1 MVWAYAK
8 YTFASTFSYRIPY
21 FSSSYAISAPV
32 PGPSTI
38 KLALVASAINR
49 DGNVETGKMLF
60 EKIRDSAVTV
70 ELPEKLIAFK
80 AFMKR
85 LKQKRKGKE
94 VTIKT
99 SFGELVERFESAF
112 GIREYIIYD
121 GPLSIYIEVSDES
134 SAQEIMR
141 YFKAIQY
148 FGSSD
153 SICTCLGTGLSDPD
167 WQKCIR
173 QANAESEKIQ
183 NKGMIF
189 LLTDFTEKAT
199 FDSINP
205 FSGRKLKKGELLLK
219 PYFFPIEVVKKDK
232 NCVVYKRL

>member
-8 YTFASTFSYRIPY
+8 YSFASTFSYRIPY

-49 DGNVETGKMLF
+49 DGNVEIGKRLF

-85 LKQKRKGKE
+85 FKQKRKGKE
-94 VTIKT
+94 ITIKT
-99 SFGELVERFESAF
+99 SFGELVERFEYTF
-112 GIREYIIYD
+112 GIREYIIYG
-121 GPLSIYIEVSDES
+121 GPINIYIEVSDES
-134 SAQEIMR
+134 FSQEIMR

-153 SICTCLGTGLSDPD
+153 SICTCLETGISDPD

-173 QANAESEKIQ
+173 QANAEGGKIQ

-189 LLTDFTEKAT
+189 LLTDFTAKAT

-205 FSGRKLKKGELLLK
+205 FSGKKPKKGELLLK
-219 PYFFPIEVVKKDK
+219 PYFFPIEVVEKDK

>member
-8 YTFASTFSYRIPY
+8 YSFASTFSYRVPY

-49 DGNVETGKMLF
+49 DGNVEIGKRFF

-80 AFMKR
+80 AFMRR

-94 VTIKT
+94 ITIKT
-99 SFGELVERFESAF
+99 SFGELVERFESTF
-112 GIREYIIYD
+112 GIREYIIYG
-121 GPLSIYIEVSDES
+121 GPLNIYIEVSDEFFS
-134 SAQEIMR
+134 QEIMR

-153 SICTCLGTGLSDPD
+153 SICTCLGTGISDPD

-183 NKGMIF
+183 SKGMVF

-205 FSGRKLKKGELLLK
+205 FSGKKLKRGELSLK
-219 PYFFPIEVVKKDK
+219 PYFFPLEVVEKDK

>member
-1 MVWAYAK
+1 MPSKTPFRIGLEHNSIWCG
-8 YTFASTFSYRIPY
+8 YTRSTHLQVHSPIEFH
-21 FSSSYAISAPV
+21 ISPPAMLSQPPV
-32 PGPSTI
+32 PSPSTI

-85 LKQKRKGKE
+85 LKQKRRGKE

-99 SFGELVERFESAF
+99 SFGELVERFESTF
-112 GIREYIIYD
+112 GIREYIIYNS
-121 GPLSIYIEVSDES
+121 PLSIYIKISDES

-153 SICTCLGTGLSDPD
+153 SICTCLGTSLSDPD

-183 NKGMIF
+183 NKGVIF
-189 LLTDFTEKAT
+189 
-199 FDSINP
+199 
-205 FSGRKLKKGELLLK
+205 
-219 PYFFPIEVVKKDK
+219 Y
-232 NCVVYKRL
+232 